1 MKPMAKALPAFE
13 YLAQTATEPCPRVCA
28 VFGNETF
35 LKRQVAIRLRD
46 QILGTDE
53 ADFSLTT
60 CPGNTA
66 AWRDVQE
73 ELTTVAMFG
82 GGGRLLIVEDA
93 DDFVTRFRGQLE
105 DYVER
110 PSRTAVLVLVLDSFP
125 SNTRL
130 YKAVAATG
138 LLIDCS
144 VPSGGRL
151 TKWIADWAAQTH
163 RLKLAGAAA
172 ELLVEIVGPE
182 LGLIDQELAKL
193 ALVAGADRKVSEE
206 MVTQMSAGWR
216 AKTTWVMLDAAL
228 DGNAADALAQL
239 DRLLSGG
246 ETPVGLLAQISA
258 SLRRLAGA
266 TRLVLQSE
274 ARGRRISVREALE
287 KVGIRAFVLKKS
299 EQELRRLGRP
309 RAQRLYRWL
318 IEADLDLKGASS
330 LPPRLV
336 LERLVLRLA
345 APAETAKLKSN

>member
-1 MKPMAKALPAFE
+1 MAKALPASEF
-13 YLAQTATEPCPRVCA
+13 LAQTTAEPCAPVCA
-28 VFGNETF
+28 VFGGDSF

-60 CPGNTA
+60 CPGDTA

-82 GGGRLLIVEDA
+82 GGGRLVIVEDA
-93 DDFVTRFRGQLE
+93 DEFVTRFRTQLE
-105 DYVER
+105 DYVQR
-110 PSRTAVLVLVLDSFP
+110 PSRTAVLVLILDSFP

-130 YKAVAATG
+130 YKGVAASG
-138 LLIDCS
+138 WLIDCS
-144 VPSGGRL
+144 VPTGARL
-151 TKWIADWAAQTH
+151 TRWTTDWAAQTH
-163 RLKLAGAAA
+163 KLKLAGAAA
-172 ELLVEIVGPE
+172 ELLVEIIGPE

-193 ALVAGADRKVSEE
+193 ALVAGPDRKVSAE

-228 DGNAADALAQL
+228 DGNAAEALAQL

-266 TRLVLQSE
+266 TRMVLQSE
-274 ARGRRISVREALE
+274 AAGGPRISVRFALE
-287 KVGIRAFVLKKS
+287 QAGIRAFVLQKS
-299 EQELRRLGRP
+299 ERELRRLGRP

-318 IEADLDLKGASS
+318 LEADLDLKGASS

-345 APAETAKLKSN
+345 APPATAKLSDS